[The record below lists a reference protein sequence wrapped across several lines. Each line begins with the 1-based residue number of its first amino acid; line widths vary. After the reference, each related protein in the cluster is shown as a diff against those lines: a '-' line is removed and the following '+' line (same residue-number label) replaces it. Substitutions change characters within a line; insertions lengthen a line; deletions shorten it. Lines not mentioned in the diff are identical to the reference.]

1 MDFIKNKNFC
11 ALKNILKTEKRQTT
25 KLKKIFVTYI
35 RKIANILN
43 LQRTFK
49 NQEKNKNQKS

>member
-25 KLKKIFVTYI
+25 KLKKIFASHISDGVSFY
-35 RKIANILN
+35 NIKRTLT
-43 LQRTFK
+43 LQQQDR
-49 NQEKNKNQKS
+49 

>member
-25 KLKKIFVTYI
+25 KLKKIFASHISDGVS
-35 RKIANILN
+35 
-43 LQRTFK
+43 F
-49 NQEKNKNQKS
+49 